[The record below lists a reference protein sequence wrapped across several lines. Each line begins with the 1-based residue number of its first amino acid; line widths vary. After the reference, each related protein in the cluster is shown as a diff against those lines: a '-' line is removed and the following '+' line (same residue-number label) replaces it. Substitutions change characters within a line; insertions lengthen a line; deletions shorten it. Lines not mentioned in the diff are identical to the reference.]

1 MRPMLP
7 KKRRPT
13 LADQAFGLTHSNAG
27 HKGNSM
33 KAFKILAFVSLCFT
47 ISATLAQSRCGVF
60 ATQEDFL
67 NNRVTYAADDCQLN
81 RKFNKDIVAIHRGEK
96 IRFDFRFI
104 YGYSDGQNL
113 YRAYGVK
120 NLWTDHG
127 YYKIVYD
134 KDLVIYKRT
143 LTDYRAN
150 TQTYYYFSLSKD
162 SPILPLRKRFYSE
175 TPEVGKSIKVYFS
188 ALKESVNIPNSH
200 HAPEYLVITDAEIVQ
215 KKKPDISARLQTTTR
230 RPKNL

>member
-1 MRPMLP
+1 MHRKLP
-7 KKRRPT
+7 CPT
-13 LADQAFGLTHSNAG
+13 FAEQAFGLTNLIAG
-27 HKGNSM
+27 HKGIFM
-33 KAFKILAFVSLCFT
+33 KAFKILVFVSLTFGALVT
-47 ISATLAQSRCGVF
+47 YAQSPCGVF

-67 NNRVTYAADDCQLN
+67 NNRVTYAADDCKLN
-81 RKFNKDIVAIHRGEK
+81 RKFNKDILAIHRGEK
-96 IRFDFRFI
+96 VRFDFRFI

-175 TPEVGKSIKVYFS
+175 TPEVGNSIKVYFS
-188 ALKESVNIPNSH
+188 ALKESVNVPN
-200 HAPEYLVITDAEIVQ
+200 AQQDPEYLVISDANLAQ